1 MFKFIDKDKLTSI
14 ILTTVKIISFLS
26 LVMTVV
32 IKTRILLGLPTGN
45 TNTKKEKD
53 KENEDKS

>member
-32 IKTRILLGLPTGN
+32 IKTRILLGLPNGN
-45 TNTKKEKD
+45 NNTKKEKD

>member
-1 MFKFIDKDKLTSI
+1 MFKLIDKYKLTSI

-32 IKTRILLGLPTGN
+32 IKTRILLGLPNGN

-53 KENEDKS
+53 TENEDKS

>member
-32 IKTRILLGLPTGN
+32 IKTRILLGLPNGN

-53 KENEDKS
+53 KDNEDKS

>member
-1 MFKFIDKDKLTSI
+1 MFKLIDKDKLTSI

-45 TNTKKEKD
+45 TNTTKEKD